1 MTIFLV
7 VKVTDVNNNPLKGC
21 TVTAAFGGLGPGMG
35 NQTAQPAGP
44 DGVFEV
50 PIPDAADIFDVTVDK
65 SPQFFVA
72 TQTVKIVRG
81 SGSQNPSLIFTAN
94 RQELNTLRVGGHSR
108 DGGGFSLEI
117 YFALGQLRNARFEV
131 EAVKNGPKK
140 ISTIDAV
147 SMPVLDF
154 TGLSVLDV
162 GGKGWR
168 QFIHQPIPSVV
179 PTGRMLYAAR
189 VETPKLI
196 GIWVPAGTTVT
207 RQRDNTDPGKKPI
220 DFHVFYHPSPGV
232 LSGLYPFS
240 FAFVDLI
247 SRYLLLFRVKH
258 KGLVNQQTAAGAKTV
273 LVFPVG
279 DPAGWYG
286 SYGGQASVLRLL
298 QEVAFFVQRLHG
310 IPIPLQPVGKCAVS
324 GFSAGG
330 QFVHQALIPQNDF
343 FDKKVLREI
352 YAFDIRGVAPST
364 FARSLKAWRDR
375 TAGLDSDP
383 RKFRLYTTDGSWFDA
398 NQDIDP
404 STNTVAGPAGGQERA
419 GANTTI
425 VHVPEFSFWRALDP
439 EKTGDG
445 LAAPPSSYQIFRPV
459 FDDVHQ
465 MMPALFLEHALRN
478 SQFK

>member
-1 MTIFLV
+1 MPTFLV

-21 TVTAAFGGLGPGMG
+21 TVTVQFGGP
-35 NQTAQPAGP
+35 NQTAPPAGP
-44 DGVFEV
+44 DGIFEV
-50 PIPDAADIFDVTVDK
+50 PIPDTADIFTVTVEN

-81 SGSQNPSLIFTAN
+81 SGSQSPSLIFSGN
-94 RQELNTLRVGGHSR
+94 VQELNTLRVGGHSR
-108 DGGGFSLEI
+108 DGGGFSLEL
-117 YFALGQLRNARFEV
+117 YFALGQLRNARSEV
-131 EAVKNGPKK
+131 ELVKVGAK
-140 ISTIDAV
+140 ISTIDAG

-154 TGLSVLDV
+154 NGLTVLDV
-162 GGKGWR
+162 GGKGWK

-179 PTGRMLYAAR
+179 PAGRMLYAAR
-189 VETPKLI
+189 VDTPKLI
-196 GIWVPAGTTVT
+196 GIWVPAGVTAT
-207 RQRDNTDPGKKPI
+207 RQRDNTDPSKKPLN
-220 DFHVFYHPSPGV
+220 FHVFYHPSPGV
-232 LSGLYPFS
+232 LKGRYPFS

-247 SRYLLLFRVKH
+247 VRYLLLFRVKH
-258 KGLVNQQTAAGAKTV
+258 KGMVAQQTAAGAKTV

-330 QFVHQALIPQNDF
+330 QFVHQALLPQSDF
-343 FDKKVLREI
+343 FDKKVLREV
-352 YAFDIRGVAPST
+352 YGFDIRGVSPST
-364 FARSLKAWRDR
+364 FAQSLKAWRDR
-375 TAGLDSDP
+375 NAGLDSDP

-398 NQDIDP
+398 NQNIDP
-404 STNTVAGPAGGQERA
+404 TTNSVVGPAGGQERS

-425 VHVPEFSFWRALDP
+425 VLVPTFSFWPALNP
-439 EKTGDG
+439 AKTGDG
-445 LAAPPSSYQIFRPV
+445 LDAPPSSYQIFAPV

-465 MMPALFLEHALRN
+465 MMPALFQEHALRN
-478 SQFK
+478 SQFV